1 MPDTIRRQIQLAVV
15 AALQPI
21 PGLTGGVELG
31 RDTEPSEIPA
41 LSVLDQGDTAI
52 AEDVYHAR
60 RRMQLLIAADVEGDA
75 GDGAAAAMDA
85 LLAEMITRLMADP
98 QWGGLASNTDLG
110 DLIVDPPSGAEVR
123 ALTFGV
129 QLLVEYAH
137 RRNDPTAL

>member
-1 MPDTIRRQIQLAVV
+1 MLDTIRRRIQLAVV
-15 AALQPI
+15 AALRPI
-21 PGLTGGVELG
+21 PGLVGGVELG
-31 RDTEPSEIPA
+31 RDTEPDTIPA

-52 AEDVYHAR
+52 SEDVYHAR
-60 RRMQLLIAADVEGDA
+60 RQMQRLVAGDVEGEA

-85 LLAEMITRLMADP
+85 LLAEIITRLMADP
-98 QWGGLASNTDLG
+98 QWAGLASNTDLG

-137 RRNDPTAL
+137 RRGDPFTL